1 MIYEQRVYEASPGRM
16 EDLQRRFREH
26 TVSIF
31 ARHGIRPVGFFV
43 PDIGDST
50 DRLIYLLAFDSLA
63 HREQC
68 WTSFRADPEWLQIRR
83 DSEANGPLVARVHA
97 SILTPTDF
105 SALP

>member
-1 MIYEQRVYEASPGRM
+1 MIYEYRVYEASPGRM
-16 EDLQRRFREH
+16 GDLQSRFREH
-26 TVSIF
+26 TLGIF

-43 PDIGDST
+43 PDIGDSS
-50 DRLIYLLAFDSLA
+50 DRLIYILAFESLA

-68 WTSFRADPEWLQIRR
+68 WGSFRADTEWQQVRR
-83 DSEANGPLVARVHA
+83 ESEGDGPLVARVHA